1 MNTECKLA
9 ICVDNKDPKN
19 HGRIRFVDY
28 NRYKNYLSV
37 NRIIDEVETETD
49 GGNKYT
55 PWADGADNVDKLA
68 DELISE
74 PFLPRHI
81 NIVPLIGQVVRL
93 ITDEYGKKLYVGPIS
108 NAPTNLTSNYREEL
122 TKSRQ
127 DTPKNISNN
136 PQDTTISGYNNEQ
149 MLLGN
154 NKAILSVSRLGNNE
168 AKTQYPLFQI
178 SKFTNS
184 LNYKETTETITR
196 TKDVFLDYIIEL
208 DFNYRKKE
216 SLTDKNIQCVV
227 SVYDTLSTVTDEEGK
242 KGLTKES
249 YNPYENYTLGS
260 ISNQYT
266 VRHILDFNDVNSL
279 GKCIEEILSSYNNKK
294 INFFNPETPSSND
307 ITDFNGNIRLINR
320 VDTKPNNGGAVNDT
334 PDVVI
339 NMNNS
344 VIRVSPLDI
353 DKYVKPTLQLQDEL
367 LIPKTQPSDTTSL
380 DYVRF
385 NEFNTL
391 IRKVRSYKESRFTG
405 EQELQP
411 RITETIKSVEEEVID
426 KEITTQ
432 TTYADKFL
440 FLSSLNSPERINK
453 GDRGFSNET
462 ISKFLSNISNDGLRD
477 YKTYGWLRG
486 EKVLDLINRL
496 ITILLNHGHSVGQVE
511 GSINEDTKKLLSNI
525 MGELNDEIDGNKSN
539 KTTKII
545 NHNFRIN

>member
-9 ICVDNKDPKN
+9 ICIDNKDPKN

-37 NRIIDEVETETD
+37 NRIIEEIEVEND
-49 GGNKYT
+49 GGNKYVI
-55 PWADGADNVDKLA
+55 WSDGADSIDNLA
-68 DELISE
+68 DEFISE
-74 PFLPRHI
+74 PFLPKHI
-81 NIVPLIGQVVRL
+81 NVVPLTGQVVRL

-127 DTPKNISNN
+127 DTPKSISNN
-136 PQDTTISGYNNEQ
+136 PQDTTLSGYNNEQ
-149 MLLGN
+149 VVLGN
-154 NKAILSVSRLGNNE
+154 NRAIISVSHIGNNE
-168 AKTQYPLFQI
+168 GKTQYPIFQI
-178 SKFTNS
+178 SKFSKS
-184 LNYKETTETITR
+184 LDYKETTETITK
-196 TKDVFLDYIIEL
+196 TKDVFLDYIVEL
-208 DFNYRKKE
+208 NFNYRKKE

-227 SVYDTLSTVTDEEGK
+227 SLYDTLSTITNEEGK
-242 KGLTKES
+242 KGLTKKS
-249 YNPYENYTLGS
+249 YNPYENYTAGS
-260 ISNQYT
+260 VSNQYT
-266 VRHILDFNDVNSL
+266 VRHVLDFNDIDSL

-294 INFFNPETPSSND
+294 INFFNPETPSSNE
-307 ITDFNGNIRLINR
+307 IIDFNGNIRLINR

-344 VIRVSPLDI
+344 VIRVSPPDV
-353 DKYVKPTLQLQDEL
+353 DRYAKPTQQLQDEL

-385 NEFNTL
+385 KEFNSL
-391 IRKVRSYKESRFTG
+391 IRKIRSYKTPRFTG

-411 RITETIKSVEEEVID
+411 KTTETIKSVSEEVND
-426 KEITTQ
+426 KEVTIQ
-432 TTYADKFL
+432 TSYADKFL

-453 GDRGFSNET
+453 EDRGFSNE
-462 ISKFLSNISNDGLRD
+462 IVSKFLSNISNDGVID

-496 ITILLNHGHSVGQVE
+496 ISIVLNHGHSVGQVE
-511 GSINEDTKKLLSNI
+511 GSINEDTKKLLSSLI
-525 MGELNDEIDGNKSN
+525 GELNDEIDGNKSN
-539 KTTKII
+539 KLTKII